1 MLKLLLKNNEGT
13 FDIAQLVAQIDWAG
27 DYLQCARML
36 EFKLVSSPSDK
47 LIPVIKCDLGNV
59 VTLMQDNRTLFEGY
73 VFERQKS
80 TLGSTIDVTCFDK
93 GIYLKRNK
101 ASYKFTNLTP
111 EAITGRVCTDFGIE
125 TGEIASTGIKL
136 TRNFLGNTLYEII
149 QTGYTLASAE
159 TKKKYYISF
168 KGSRLS
174 VVEKKVTDETLV
186 IEGGSNL
193 MDASVTESISGMI
206 NQVTIYD
213 KNDNLIRKIKND
225 ETIKLYGLMQ
235 DYMRQPDGENVGSKA
250 QKLLD
255 DNGLQQKITV
265 NNLGNIANVTGG
277 TVVVKEPYT
286 GLYGLFYID
295 SDVHT
300 WKNGLYL
307 NKLVLNFRNIMDEK
321 EVGSLPNKTGSK
333 TAAQPGPTRSWSY
346 IYKPG
351 EG

>member
-1 MLKLLLKNNEGT
+1 MVKLFLRNSNGT
-13 FDIAQLVAQIDWAG
+13 FDISQMVTQIDWSG
-27 DYLQCARML
+27 DYLQCARTL
-36 EFKLVSSPSDK
+36 DFKLVSSPVDK
-47 LIPVIKCDLGNV
+47 LIPVVKCDIGNV
-59 VTLMQDNRTLFEGY
+59 VSLMQDNKVLFEGY
-73 VFERQKS
+73 IFERQKS

-111 EAITGRVCTDFGIE
+111 EAITKRVCTDFGVDMA
-125 TGEIASTGIKL
+125 EIASTGIKL

-149 QTGYTLASAE
+149 QTAYTLASAE
-159 TKKKYYISF
+159 TKKKYYITF
-168 KGSRLS
+168 RGSKLS
-174 VVEKKVTDETLV
+174 VLEKKVTDETLV

-193 MDASVTESISGMI
+193 MDASVTESISNMI
-206 NQVTIYD
+206 NQVAIYD
-213 KNDNLIRKIKND
+213 KNDNLIRKVKND
-225 ETIKLYGLMQ
+225 DTIKLYGLMQ
-235 DYMRQPDGENVGSKA
+235 EYMRQPDGGNVGSKA

-255 DNGLQQKITV
+255 DSGLQQKITV

-277 TVVVKEPYT
+277 TVVVREPYT

-295 SDVHT
+295 SDIHT

-333 TAAQPGPTRSWSY
+333 TAQSTPSSSWSY
-346 IYKPG
+346 LYKPG
-351 EG
+351 E